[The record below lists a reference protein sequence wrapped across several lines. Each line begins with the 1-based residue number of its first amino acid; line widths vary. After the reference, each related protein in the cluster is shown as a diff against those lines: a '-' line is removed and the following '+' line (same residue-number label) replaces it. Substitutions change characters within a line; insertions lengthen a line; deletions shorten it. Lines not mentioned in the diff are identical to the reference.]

1 MRCLTLADALAE
13 AGGQIEFVCR
23 AKAGNLIQYIERDR
37 GFPVHVLPK
46 QYSAQEDAQLTA
58 KFARS
63 GERPDW
69 VVVDH
74 YGLNETWERQQ
85 RPFCERVM
93 AIDDIADRRHD
104 CDLLLD
110 QNLNE
115 FGGRYD
121 ELVPSDCVKLLGPD
135 YALLRPEFATIRDGL
150 RERTAKVERLLV
162 NFGGTD
168 PTGETITSLT
178 QLRGAPSAQNLQIDL
193 VVGSNQASLAEVVKL
208 AESMTNVKV
217 YVQTPKMAQLMAG
230 ADIGIGA
237 GGSTIWER
245 CCLGLPTI
253 TVAVADHQVPYCQR
267 LSDLGYISYAGSAL
281 EGPLDYVAALQGFL
295 QEPDE
300 RCKMSRLGM
309 DLVDGRGASRVVEC
323 MLR

>member
-1 MRCLTLADALAE
+1 
-13 AGGQIEFVCR
+13 
-23 AKAGNLIQYIERDR
+23 
-37 GFPVHVLPK
+37 
-46 QYSAQEDAQLTA
+46 
-58 KFARS
+58 
-63 GERPDW
+63 
-69 VVVDH
+69 
-74 YGLNETWERQQ
+74 
-85 RPFCERVM
+85 M

-121 ELVPSDCVKLLGPD
+121 ELVPSDCVRLLGPD